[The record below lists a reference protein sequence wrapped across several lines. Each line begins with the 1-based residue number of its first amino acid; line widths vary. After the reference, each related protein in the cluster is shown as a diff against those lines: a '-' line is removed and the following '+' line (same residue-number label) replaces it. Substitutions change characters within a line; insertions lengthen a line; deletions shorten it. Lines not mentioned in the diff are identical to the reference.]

1 MAKKKSNKKAGKN
14 SGSPKTTGGKTIKK
28 EVENISQ
35 ENIEKI
41 EKFDKEEIPEE
52 VNNVPEEEIKET
64 REDEQKIEEIK
75 TTGNVDKYINFL
87 RDKLKRIK
95 AIESKTE
102 EIQKE
107 QEQIKTNLSKEK
119 SEFDT
124 SKAKER
130 AEFEEE
136 KKAFKAELEK
146 DRKDLNDRRKKI
158 DEEKYAIDNGEY
170 TYVIQS
176 LLDTLRKTEEEITD
190 STKSLVEKLG
200 EKHGALIKDIEDL
213 YRQKEELDKEKIE
226 VESEKSKVALE
237 KKRNELNKQS
247 YERRIKED
255 LKDEYEDDLIE
266 KEEQIRSLKKKN
278 AALEKELEEIS
289 SFKRE
294 LSSTFVSTSAEE
306 MIKEQTSLKNRC
318 AELENQLEQR
328 PSQSDYETK
337 VKAIESLQEKIQE
350 LENKVNEE
358 RLSELR
364 LSLQNA
370 DTYIYEINTY
380 KALKDSAEAR
390 EKSLQRTVNDL
401 HETINRLKDEER
413 IKEGAFE
420 QAKQMDNNPELQN
433 RKFREKSPESL
444 KDVVEYIQ
452 WYMTTE
458 IDPEPFYYEQK
469 VIRTFLA
476 GLYMSPLT
484 ILQGPSGTGKTRL
497 PIQIAKALVAGADK
511 EYRDR
516 DDVGNR
522 NEPFRTCA
530 IQSGW
535 RDNMDLIGF
544 YNNFEKKYKETDF
557 FKALYLAAQPKYKD
571 TLFFVILDEMN
582 LSHPEHYFADF
593 LSLMEQSVDDR
604 YVKIQ
609 ADEELLPKLIKERQ
623 MKLPPNIRFIGTA
636 NHDETTL
643 DFAPKTYDRSNV
655 MIMDDHEK
663 EEIKKEVKAVNNKY
677 SISYSW
683 LMSRFEEAE
692 NEFKNN
698 PEDGYSKIREF
709 LKHKGLHKELKD
721 RGIGIGNRFDK
732 QARKFVCA
740 YWALDGKSPKS
751 IAEAADH
758 LISSRLFRT
767 LKNRYDL
774 SKENLE
780 NFRDYYLKVFN
791 EKFESDPVEGLKL
804 LNHEIKN
811 KE

>member
-1 MAKKKSNKKAGKN
+1 MAKKKSNKKAGRN
-14 SGSPKTTGGKTIKK
+14 SVSPKTTGNKSSKK

-41 EKFDKEEIPEE
+41 EIFDKEEITEE
-52 VNNVPEEEIKET
+52 VNNVPEEDIKET
-64 REDEQKIEEIK
+64 KEDEQRIQEIRF
-75 TTGNVDKYINFL
+75 TGNVDKYINFL

-95 AIESKTE
+95 AIELKTE

-107 QEQIKTNLSKEK
+107 QEQIKSNLAKEK

-124 SKAKER
+124 AKAKER
-130 AEFEEE
+130 AEFEAE
-136 KKAFKAELEK
+136 KKTFKAELEK
-146 DRKDLNDRRKKI
+146 DRKELNDRQKKI

-176 LLDTLRKTEEEITD
+176 LLDTLRKTEEDITG

-200 EKHGALIKDIEDL
+200 ERHGVLIKDIEDL
-213 YRQKEELDKEKIE
+213 YKQKEDLDKEKIE
-226 VESEKSKVALE
+226 FEAEKSKVALE
-237 KKRNELNKQS
+237 KKRNEINKQS
-247 YERRIKED
+247 YEKRIKEE
-255 LKDEYEDDLIE
+255 LKEEYEDNLIE
-266 KEEQIRSLKKKN
+266 KDEQIKSLKRKN
-278 AALEKELEEIS
+278 NALEKEVEEIRN
-289 SFKRE
+289 FKRE
-294 LSSTFVSTSAEE
+294 LSSTFEATTAEE
-306 MIKEQTSLKNRC
+306 MVKEQTELISKC
-318 AELENQLEQR
+318 SELEEELEKR
-328 PSQSDYETK
+328 PSQSDYDTK
-337 VKAIESLQEKIQE
+337 VKAIRDLQEKIQE

-364 LSLQNA
+364 LSLHNA

-380 KALKDSAEAR
+380 KALIDSAKAR

-401 HETINRLKDEER
+401 HETINRLKDEEKV
-413 IKEGAFE
+413 KEGAFE
-420 QAKQMDNNPELQN
+420 QAKQMDNSPDLQN
-433 RKFREKSPESL
+433 RKFRGRTPESL

-484 ILQGPSGTGKTRL
+484 ILQGRSGTGKTRL

-511 EYRDR
+511 EYQER

-530 IQSGW
+530 VQSGW

-655 MIMDDHEK
+655 MVMDDHDK
-663 EEIKKEVKAVNNKY
+663 EEIKKEVIKVNNKY

-698 PEDGYSKIREF
+698 PEDGYSKIQS
-709 LKHKGLHKELKD
+709 LLTHKGLHKELKE

-740 YWALDGKSPKS
+740 YWALDGKSTKS

-774 SKENLE
+774 SKENLV

-791 EKFESDPVEGLKL
+791 EKFKVDPVEGLNL
-804 LNHEIKN
+804 LNKEINN
-811 KE
+811 KS